1 MSLIV
6 DVVNGDGFKLSE
18 MTMAINKVETVPNQL
33 GALDI
38 YQPSSIRS
46 DHMMLDVTEGSIRLV
61 RTSSRGEPI
70 ESRDKARKA
79 KMKSFFTGRLAL
91 KDRIR
96 ASDLAFLRE
105 VGTADQP
112 RELASELAERQSG
125 DNGLMA
131 DIDTTKEFQRLG
143 GLRGKLYDTEG
154 SLLYDYFA
162 ELGVAEPSVVNI
174 NFATLTEGALR
185 NYIVDNIKR
194 PMKKSA
200 KGARFSKVIGLCGSS
215 AYDKL
220 NANPEYRETFLNQQ
234 AAAELRGDHTEA
246 PVMFAGVEW
255 VEYVGTDD
263 DTTVAM
269 GDNEIIFI
277 PAGKGNT
284 VFKQVQSP
292 GEKFSDLGK
301 KGEEWYS
308 WLVLDTDCPDDPSWV
323 DLFVATYLLMLNTRP
338 EMTRI
343 GNAI

>member
-1 MSLIV
+1 MSLLV

-38 YQPSSIRS
+38 YQPSPIRS
-46 DHMMLDVTEGSIRLV
+46 DHMMLDVTEGKIRLV
-61 RTSSRGEPI
+61 RTSQRGEPI

-96 ASDLAFLRE
+96 ATDLAFLRE
-105 VGTADQP
+105 IGTADQP

-143 GLRGKLYDTEG
+143 GLRGKLFDTEG
-154 SLLYDYFA
+154 TLLYDYFV
-162 ELGVAEPSVVNI
+162 EMGVSEPSVVNI
-174 NFATLTEGALR
+174 DFVNLKEGALR
-185 NYIVDNIKR
+185 NYIADNIVR
-194 PMKKSA
+194 PMEKAA
-200 KGARFSKVIGLCGSS
+200 KGARFSKVIALCHPS

-220 NANPEYRETFLNQQ
+220 NANPEYYQTFLNQQ
-234 AAAELRGDHTEA
+234 QASELRGDHRKQ
-246 PVMFAGVEW
+246 PVYFAGVEW
-255 VEYVGTDD
+255 VEYIGTDD
-263 DTTVAM
+263 DVTVAL
-269 GDNEIIFI
+269 GDGEIIFI

-284 VFKQVQSP
+284 VYKQVNSP

-343 GNAI
+343 GNAL